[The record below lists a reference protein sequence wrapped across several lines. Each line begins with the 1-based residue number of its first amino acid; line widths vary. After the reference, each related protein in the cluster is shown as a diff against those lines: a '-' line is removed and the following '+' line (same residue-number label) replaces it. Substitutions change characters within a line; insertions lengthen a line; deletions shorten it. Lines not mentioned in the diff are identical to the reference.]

1 MNITQ
6 KSTGDLTATIQIE
19 LKEVDYIDAVNKQLV
34 EYRKK
39 ASMPGFRPGK
49 VPMGMIKKMYGNSV
63 IVDEVNKTL
72 SEALNNYIVENKIN
86 VLGNPIPN
94 TEKTTNIDFANQQ
107 EFDFFFDVGIAPKLD
122 IKLSKDIKIPLYSIK
137 VSEKEIDDAVED
149 IKVRFGEDE
158 NPEVSEEGDALQGK
172 FIEVDGDGNVIEG
185 GVENDG
191 FLKYDDV
198 KLKTAQKKLVGKK
211 IGDKITLNL
220 MKAIKDD
227 TKVASLLNRH
237 EEGDE
242 KLNSDYTLEI
252 AKVVRTHT
260 AEIGEEL
267 YKKVFPTRE
276 IKTEDEFRTALSE
289 DLSNHYQRDTERQF
303 LGDTIKELIKLA
315 KVELPDDFMKRWLM
329 ESNEGKITQEQLDS
343 QYDNY
348 AQTFKWQLLEGELLK
363 EHKEAMEV
371 KDDEV
376 RAKVAGYFQAMGGA
390 SEMNP
395 QIDGII
401 DQVLSNPEEKQK
413 IFNDIQDEKLIKLF
427 KENIS
432 SKKKS
437 VTKDKF
443 IEIASKID

>member
-6 KSTGDLTATIQIE
+6 ESTGDLTATIQIK
-19 LKEVDYIDAVNKQLV
+19 LKEGDYIDAVNKQLV

-39 ASMPGFRPGK
+39 ATMPGFRPGK
-49 VPMGMIKKMYGNSV
+49 VPMGMVKKMYGNSV

-72 SEALNNYIVENKIN
+72 SEALNKYIVENKIN

-107 EFDFFFDVGIAPKLD
+107 EFDFFFDVGIAPKFE
-122 IKLSKDIKIPLYSIK
+122 IKLSKDIKVPLYSIK

-172 FIEVDGDGNVIEG
+172 IIEVDADGNTVNG

-198 KLKTAQKKLVGKK
+198 KLKTAQKMLVGKK

-220 MKAIKDD
+220 MKALKDES
-227 TKVASLLNRH
+227 KVASLLNRH
-237 EEGDE
+237 EKGDE

-252 AKVVRTHT
+252 SKVVRTHI
-260 AEIGEEL
+260 AEVGEEL

-276 IKTEDEFRTALSE
+276 IKTEGEFRTALAE

-303 LGDTIKELIKLA
+303 LGDTIKELIKIA
-315 KVELPDDFMKRWLM
+315 KIKLPDDFMKRWLM
-329 ESNEGKITQEQLDS
+329 ESNEGKITQEQLDN

-390 SEMNP
+390 SEMSP

-427 KENIS
+427 KESIS